1 VKMERVKEVGK
12 KLKGKAGEGF
22 LGMVEDLLGSIDA
35 FDQVA
40 GLVKT
45 VVPMK
50 AEITVKGKKSVEIRA
65 LIKDG
70 ELWVGFKRSTAFTP
84 ARKNG
89 NDETSA
95 PKKSC

>member
-1 VKMERVKEVGK
+1 MEKIK
-12 KLKGKAGEGF
+12 KAGEKFKGKATEGIF
-22 LGMVEDLLGSIDA
+22 DILEGVLGSIDA
-35 FDQVA
+35 FDQIA
-40 GLVKT
+40 ALLKT
-45 VVPMK
+45 VVPLK
-50 AEITVKGKKSVEIRA
+50 AEITVKGKKAVEIRA

-70 ELWVGFKRSTAFTP
+70 ELWVGFRRSTAFMP